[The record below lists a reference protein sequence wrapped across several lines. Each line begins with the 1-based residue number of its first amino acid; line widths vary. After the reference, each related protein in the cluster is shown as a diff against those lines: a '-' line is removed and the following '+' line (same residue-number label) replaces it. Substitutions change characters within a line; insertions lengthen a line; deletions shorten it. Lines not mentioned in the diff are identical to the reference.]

1 MGRVEGIG
9 IFVGSGEGRR
19 KWNWN
24 IGVRNG
30 MVEVEWEKGEGAKIC
45 KGGEWEK
52 G

>member
-1 MGRVEGIG
+1 MGK
-9 IFVGSGEGRR
+9 GEG
-19 KWNWN
+19 NIWN
-24 IGVRNG
+24 IGVRDG